1 MKFVGR
7 SDLKD
12 FVPINEQLVEW
23 GGQVNYH
30 FVFEPEFLP
39 AAGPVNLNGTF
50 DDSKKKVRFLVLN
63 VERQNG
69 SRIA

>member
-63 VERQNG
+63 VER
-69 SRIA
+69 